1 MLEWIARY
9 WIEVIFSLALAGLAW
24 GGKRLIKFYIDD
36 VKRTLEELEK
46 RILAK
51 VEARDNLQD
60 ERLNEMRAGLLSMQG
75 AYFKKKCQKLLEPE
89 HKIDVEEL
97 TNITRDHD
105 AYKGLGGNHEG
116 NMLFKLVLEKA
127 KRDIT

>member
-97 TNITRDHD
+97 TNITKDHD

-116 NMLFKLVLEKA
+116 DMLFKLVLEKA

>member
-116 NMLFKLVLEKA
+116 DMLFKLVLEKA

>member
-9 WIEVIFSLALAGLAW
+9 WVEVIFSLALAGLAW

-116 NMLFKLVLEKA
+116 DMLFKLVLEKA